1 MNALRWF
8 HMWITFVVKILDK
21 NKILYEDS
29 IEQEPCCESNE
40 LKKIICFIHVP
51 NKAK

>member
-29 IEQEPCCESNE
+29 CCERNE

>member
-8 HMWITFVVKILDK
+8 HMSITFVVKNKK
-21 NKILYEDS
+21 NYEDS
-29 IEQEPCCESNE
+29 REQEPCCERNE

-51 NKAK
+51 NNVK